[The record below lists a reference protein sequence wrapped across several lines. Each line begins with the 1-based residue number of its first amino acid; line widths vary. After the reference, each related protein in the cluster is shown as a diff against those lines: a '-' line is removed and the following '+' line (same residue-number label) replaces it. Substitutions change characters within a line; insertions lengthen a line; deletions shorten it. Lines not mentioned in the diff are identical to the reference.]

1 MTKHHPSSWLKF
13 KNLLWKLHYRLER
26 LGYPTEFEKLHLDH
40 HYRALILHHVL
51 HHLNDDKAHETA
63 QKIIAQE
70 QQLGISYRL
79 NEQEKISPF
88 ASMQT
93 ASRSSWLGL
102 MMALALI
109 LLIGSSYFLLQ
120 QTHAE
125 SSADTTALHPI
136 ADLSPDKTRIHKST
150 LPIIPSAEHI
160 ATPVMQKPLATTQD
174 RITAHSG
181 KDLAQSHSKIPLS
194 EKVQAAS
201 TPTDKPVAKEPPA
214 KLLFRMHGSNTI
226 GEKLAP
232 ALVQAYLAHLKATHI
247 TVKPTAALEKRITAT
262 LPQQGRVAIEIAAH
276 GSSTAF
282 QDLAKHLTDIG
293 MASRKIKTKEVKQL
307 RAQYGDLTL
316 PASEHIIGLD
326 GIAIIIN
333 KSNPIDQLDIAQLAR
348 LFSGD
353 IQNWSEI
360 GGPDLPVSI
369 FSRDE
374 KSGTWDTFKHLVLKK
389 FQRTLSPKAKRYESS
404 SKLSDLVAQTPGAIG
419 FIGLPYVRHAKL
431 LAIADNAQTQA
442 IMPTLFTVSTEDYPL
457 SRRLY
462 FYLPEKSSLLL
473 QDFADF
479 VQSDAGQRI
488 VQSIGFI
495 SQTIRAVKPAIPAT
509 APAEYKTIVAPLKRL
524 SLNFRFRP
532 NSNQLDNKAYRDLA
546 RLTHY
551 LIAHPEQHIYLLGF
565 SDSTGDRH
573 YNLTLSEQRAKAIA
587 SQLERRGISPYLVK
601 GFGEDMPIASN
612 SSPAGRNKNRRVE
625 IWVDD
630 ND

>member
-13 KNLLWKLHYRLER
+13 KNMLWKLHYRLER

-40 HYRALILHHVL
+40 RYRALILHHVL
-51 HHLNDDKAHETA
+51 HHMNDDKTHATA
-63 QKIIAQE
+63 QKIIAYE

-79 NEQEKISPF
+79 SEQEKVSPF
-88 ASMQT
+88 TSMQT
-93 ASRSSWLGL
+93 TARSFWLEL
-102 MMALALI
+102 VMVLALV

-125 SSADTTALHPI
+125 SPADTTALHPK
-136 ADLSPDKTRIHKST
+136 ADLAPDKPRIAAST
-150 LPIIPSAEHI
+150 LPIMPSAEHI
-160 ATPVMQKPLATTQD
+160 ASPVMQKTHAT
-174 RITAHSG
+174 
-181 KDLAQSHSKIPLS
+181 AQSHSRRPLS
-194 EKVQAAS
+194 GKIQSAS
-201 TPTDKPVAKEPPA
+201 TPADKPIAKEPPA
-214 KLLFRMHGSNTI
+214 KRLFRMHGSNTI

-232 ALVQAYLAHLKATHI
+232 ALVHAYFTYLKASHI
-247 TVKPTAALEKRITAT
+247 TITPTATLEKRITAT
-262 LPQQGRVAIEIAAH
+262 LPHQGRVAIDIAAH

-282 QDLAKHLTDIG
+282 RDLAKHLTDMGI
-293 MASRKIKTKEVKQL
+293 ASRKIKTKEVKQL
-307 RAQYGDLTL
+307 QPQYGDLTS

-333 KSNPIDQLDIAQLAR
+333 KSNPINQLNINQLAR
-348 LFSGD
+348 LFSGE
-353 IQNWSEI
+353 IRNWSEI

-431 LAIADNAQTQA
+431 LAIADNAETQA
-442 IMPTLFTVSTEDYPL
+442 ILPTLFTVSTEDYPL

-462 FYLPEKSSLLL
+462 FYLPEQSSLWL

-495 SQTIRAVKPAIPAT
+495 SQTIRVVKPAIPAT
-509 APAEYKTIVAPLKRL
+509 APVEYKNIVTPLKRL

-565 SDSTGDRH
+565 SDSTGDRR
-573 YNLTLSEQRAKAIA
+573 YNLTLSEQRAKTIE
-587 SQLERRGISPYLVK
+587 SQLEQRGIFAYLVK
-601 GFGEDMPIASN
+601 GFGEDMSIASN

-625 IWVDD
+625 IWVDTVSQ
-630 ND
+630 